1 MPVLTS
7 QVYEQS
13 RVLPIES
20 SAIAGSAGEVG
31 QAMGRRQGWFE
42 RYTWLVGNVAERI
55 EGWVGE
61 SSRGE

>member
-13 RVLPIES
+13 RALPTEA
-20 SAIAGSAGEVG
+20 SAVAGSAGEVG
-31 QAMGRRQGWFE
+31 QAMGRRQGWCE
-42 RYTWLVGNVAERI
+42 RYTWLVGDVAERI
-55 EGWVGE
+55 EDWVGE